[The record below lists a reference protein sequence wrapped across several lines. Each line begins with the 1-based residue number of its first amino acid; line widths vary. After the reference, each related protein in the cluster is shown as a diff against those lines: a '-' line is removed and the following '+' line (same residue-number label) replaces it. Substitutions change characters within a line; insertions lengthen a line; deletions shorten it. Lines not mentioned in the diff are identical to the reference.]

1 MPASA
6 CDLIEL
12 LAAKLVTVAAPT
24 LMKVPEGEPVPDLAK
39 LDVMLTEALSF
50 GDAKIDSLLTESTTK
65 ISGAYETVKATVTE
79 KVGGAKSF
87 VYGKVEENKTLVIG
101 KVEQVKAAVTSKIEE
116 EQIAAMRSK
125 AELYYT
131 TAKDNVEPAKT
142 VFGNLAATAK
152 AGITEKGY
160 VGYAKETAEVLK
172 VQGLET
178 MEVLKTKGAV
188 EGVKEIAGDVI
199 KTVVSALDD
208 AKATAD
214 DAAGDATE
222 PAAEVGDADAADN
235 CGLGEDEAA
244 FDDAEDEDD
253 Q

>member
-1 MPASA
+1 MGTA
-6 CDLIEL
+6 ER
-12 LAAKLVTVAAPT
+12 TVSVGST
-24 LMKVPEGEPVPDLAK
+24 TYVRMS
-39 LDVMLTEALSF
+39 SF
-50 GDAKIDSLLTESTTK
+50 G
-65 ISGAYETVKATVTE
+65 ISEAHYET
-79 KVGGAKSF
+79 
-87 VYGKVEENKTLVIG
+87 
-101 KVEQVKAAVTSKIEE
+101 QR
-116 EQIAAMRSK
+116 M
-125 AELYYT
+125 
-131 TAKDNVEPAKT
+131 
-142 VFGNLAATAK
+142 
-152 AGITEKGY
+152 Y
-160 VGYAKETAEVLK
+160 VDGAEVLK

-199 KTVVSALDD
+199 KTVGSALDD